1 MKKVIIILVA
11 VILAA
16 LAFRYG
22 TNVYDTIKQN
32 KMMKNKKPPE
42 VTVTT
47 IKTEEIIHSF
57 EAPGRV
63 VSKYQVNVMARI
75 SGYLQKS
82 FFKEGDFVKAGQTL
96 FQIEPQEFS
105 NAANVA
111 KADVENTRAQLVYA
125 EKQLAR
131 AKELVAKDYIAK
143 SQYDNLLAQRD
154 SLKAQLASAQSRYN
168 DTNRSLGY
176 THVKAPVD
184 GRIGIITVTL
194 GNYVTPSSGALTT
207 INSTNPIYVTFPL
220 DSADFNSLSIADGSN
235 NINRKTE
242 IWFSN
247 GEKYPLNGVQ
257 DFHDNKIDQST
268 GTVTMRATFQNPN
281 NQLLHGEFV
290 TVKLFSNNPVK
301 TPVVPQTAVLE
312 NQAGKYVYVIDEK
325 NLPQLTYVKIG
336 EQSGTNWIVKE
347 GLKAGD
353 KIIIDGLQKVVPGQ
367 PVTIKMQEETPLPAQ
382 QPSSDADK
390 Q

>member
-1 MKKVIIILVA
+1 MKKNIIIIIAIIIAA
-11 VILAA
+11 VI
-16 LAFRYG
+16 FRYG
-22 TNVYDTIKQN
+22 FNVYDNIRQGR
-32 KMMKNKKPPE
+32 MSKNKKAPE
-42 VTVTT
+42 VTVAQ
-47 IKTEEIIHSF
+47 IKENEIIRSF

-63 VSKYQVNVMARI
+63 VSKYQVNVLARI

-82 FFKEGDFVKAGQTL
+82 YFKEGDFVKAGQTL
-96 FQIEPQEFS
+96 FLIEPQEFS
-105 NAANVA
+105 NAADVA

-154 SLKAQLASAQSRYN
+154 SLKAQLASAEARYN

-194 GNYVTPSSGALTT
+194 GNYVTPSSGPLTT
-207 INSTNPIYVTFPL
+207 INSTDPIYVTFPL
-220 DSADFNSLSIADGSN
+220 DSTDFNALSAADGADHK
-235 NINRKTE
+235 NRKTE
-242 IWFSN
+242 IYFSN
-247 GEKYPLNGVQ
+247 GQKYPLIGTQ

-290 TVKLFSNNPVK
+290 TVKLYSNNPVE
-301 TPVVPQTAVLE
+301 TPVVPQTAVQE
-312 NQAGKYVYVIDEK
+312 NQAGKYVYRIDEQ
-325 NLPQLTYVKIG
+325 NLPQLVYIKIG
-336 EQSGTNWIVKE
+336 GQTGTDWIVEE

-353 KIIIDGLQKVVPGQ
+353 RIVIDGLQKVVPGQ
-367 PVTIKMQEETPLPAQ
+367 PVTIKTADQKDL
-382 QPSSDADK
+382 QPK
-390 Q
+390 L

>member
-1 MKKVIIILVA
+1 MKKNIIILVLI
-11 VILAA
+11 VVAA
-16 LAFRYG
+16 LLFRYG
-22 TNVYDTIKQN
+22 FSVYDRVMQTKA
-32 KMMKNKKPPE
+32 MRNKKAPE
-42 VTVTT
+42 VTVAD
-47 IKTEEIIHSF
+47 IQEAEIIRSF

-75 SGYLQKS
+75 AGYLQKS
-82 FFKEGDFVKAGQTL
+82 YFKEGDFVKAGQTL

-105 NAANVA
+105 NASNVA

-154 SLKAQLASAQSRYN
+154 ALRAQLASAQARYN
-168 DTNRSLGY
+168 DSNRNLGY

-194 GNYVTPSSGALTT
+194 GNYVSPSSGALTT

-220 DSADFNSLSIADGSN
+220 DSDDFDALSMADGSN

-242 IWFSN
+242 IYFSN
-247 GEKYPLNGVQ
+247 GQKYPLNGVQ
-257 DFHDNKIDQST
+257 DFHDNKIDQTT

-290 TVKLFSNNPVK
+290 TVKLYSNNPVK
-301 TPVVPQTAVLE
+301 TPVVPQTAVQE
-312 NQAGKYVYVIDEK
+312 NQAGKYVYKIDDK
-325 NLPQLTYVKIG
+325 GLPQLTYIKIG
-336 EQSGTNWIVKE
+336 AQNGTSWIVNE

-353 KIIIDGLQKVVPGQ
+353 RVVIDGIQKVVPGQ
-367 PVTIKMQEETPLPAQ
+367 PVTIKTAIDATPATATQ
-382 QPSSDADK
+382 K
-390 Q
+390 

>member
-1 MKKVIIILVA
+1 MKKNIIILVLI
-11 VILAA
+11 VVAA
-16 LAFRYG
+16 LLFRYG
-22 TNVYDTIKQN
+22 FSVYDRVMQTKA
-32 KMMKNKKPPE
+32 MRNKKAPE
-42 VTVTT
+42 VTVAD
-47 IKTEEIIHSF
+47 IQEAEIIRSF

-75 SGYLQKS
+75 AGYLQKS
-82 FFKEGDFVKAGQTL
+82 YFKEGDFVKAGQTL

-105 NAANVA
+105 NASNVA

-154 SLKAQLASAQSRYN
+154 ALRAQLASAQARYN
-168 DTNRSLGY
+168 DSNRNLGY

-194 GNYVTPSSGALTT
+194 GNYVSPSSGALTT

-220 DSADFNSLSIADGSN
+220 DSADFDALSMADGSN

-242 IWFSN
+242 IYFSN
-247 GEKYPLNGVQ
+247 GQKYPLNGVQ
-257 DFHDNKIDQST
+257 DFHDNKIDQAT

-290 TVKLFSNNPVK
+290 TVKLYSNNPVK
-301 TPVVPQTAVLE
+301 TPVVPQTAVQE
-312 NQAGKYVYVIDEK
+312 NQAGKYVYKIDDK
-325 NLPQLTYVKIG
+325 GLPQLTYIKIG
-336 EQSGTNWIVKE
+336 AQNGTSWIVNE

-353 KIIIDGLQKVVPGQ
+353 RVVIDGIQKVVPGQ
-367 PVTIKMQEETPLPAQ
+367 PVTIKTTIDATPANATQ
-382 QPSSDADK
+382 K
-390 Q
+390 

>member
-1 MKKVIIILVA
+1 MKKNIIILVLI
-11 VILAA
+11 VVAA
-16 LAFRYG
+16 LLFRYG
-22 TNVYDTIKQN
+22 FSVYDRVMQTKA
-32 KMMKNKKPPE
+32 MRNKKAPE
-42 VTVTT
+42 VTVAD
-47 IKTEEIIHSF
+47 IQEAEIIRSF

-75 SGYLQKS
+75 AGYLQKS
-82 FFKEGDFVKAGQTL
+82 YFKEGDFVKAGQTL

-105 NAANVA
+105 NASNVA

-154 SLKAQLASAQSRYN
+154 ALRAQLASAQARYN
-168 DTNRSLGY
+168 DSNRNLGY

-194 GNYVTPSSGALTT
+194 GNYVSPSSGALTT

-220 DSADFNSLSIADGSN
+220 DSDDFDALSMADGSN

-242 IWFSN
+242 IYFSN
-247 GEKYPLNGVQ
+247 GQKYPLNGVQ
-257 DFHDNKIDQST
+257 DFHDNKIDQTT

-290 TVKLFSNNPVK
+290 TVKLYSNNPVK
-301 TPVVPQTAVLE
+301 TPVVPQTAVQE
-312 NQAGKYVYVIDEK
+312 NQAGKYVYKIDDK
-325 NLPQLTYVKIG
+325 GLPQLTYIKIG
-336 EQSGTNWIVKE
+336 AQNGTSWIVNE

-353 KIIIDGLQKVVPGQ
+353 RVVIDGIQKVIPGQ
-367 PVTIKMQEETPLPAQ
+367 PVTIKTTIDATPATATQ
-382 QPSSDADK
+382 K
-390 Q
+390 

>member
-1 MKKVIIILVA
+1 MKKNIIILVLI
-11 VILAA
+11 VVAA
-16 LAFRYG
+16 LLFRYG
-22 TNVYDTIKQN
+22 FSIYDRVMQTKA
-32 KMMKNKKPPE
+32 MRNKKAPE
-42 VTVTT
+42 VTVAD
-47 IKTEEIIHSF
+47 IQEAEIIRSF

-75 SGYLQKS
+75 AGYLQKS
-82 FFKEGDFVKAGQTL
+82 YFKEGDFVKAGQTL

-105 NAANVA
+105 NASNVA

-154 SLKAQLASAQSRYN
+154 ALRAQLASAQARYN
-168 DTNRSLGY
+168 DSNRNLGY

-194 GNYVTPSSGALTT
+194 GNYVSPSSGALTT

-220 DSADFNSLSIADGSN
+220 DSADFDALSMADGSN

-242 IWFSN
+242 IYFSN
-247 GEKYPLNGVQ
+247 GQKYPLNGVQ
-257 DFHDNKIDQST
+257 DFHDNKIDQAT

-290 TVKLFSNNPVK
+290 TVKLYSNNPVK
-301 TPVVPQTAVLE
+301 TPVVPQTAVQE
-312 NQAGKYVYVIDEK
+312 NQAGKYVYKIDDK
-325 NLPQLTYVKIG
+325 GLPQLTYIKIG
-336 EQSGTNWIVKE
+336 AQNGTSWIVNE

-353 KIIIDGLQKVVPGQ
+353 RVVIDGIQKVVPGQ
-367 PVTIKMQEETPLPAQ
+367 PVTIKTTIDATPATATQ
-382 QPSSDADK
+382 K
-390 Q
+390 

>member
-1 MKKVIIILVA
+1 MKKNIIIIIAIIIAA
-11 VILAA
+11 VL
-16 LAFRYG
+16 FRYG
-22 TNVYDTIKQN
+22 FNVYDNIRQGR
-32 KMMKNKKPPE
+32 MSKNKKAPE
-42 VTVTT
+42 VTVTE
-47 IKTEEIIHSF
+47 IHNKEIIRSF

-63 VSKYQVNVMARI
+63 VSKYQVNVLARI

-82 FFKEGDFVKAGQTL
+82 YFKEGDFVKAGQTL
-96 FQIEPQEFS
+96 FLIEPQEFS

-154 SLKAQLASAQSRYN
+154 SLKAQLASAEARYN

-194 GNYVTPSSGALTT
+194 GNYVTPSSGPLTT
-207 INSTNPIYVTFPL
+207 INSTDPIYVTFPL
-220 DSADFNSLSIADGSN
+220 DSTDFNALSAADGADHK
-235 NINRKTE
+235 NRKTE
-242 IWFSN
+242 IYFSN
-247 GEKYPLNGVQ
+247 GQKYPLIGTQ

-290 TVKLFSNNPVK
+290 TVKLYSNNPVK
-301 TPVVPQTAVLE
+301 TPVVPQTAVQE
-312 NQAGKYVYVIDEK
+312 NQAGKYVYKLDE
-325 NLPQLTYVKIG
+325 NDLPQLVYIKIG
-336 EQSGTNWIVKE
+336 EQQGTNWIVNE

-353 KIIIDGLQKVVPGQ
+353 RIVIDGLQKVVPGQ
-367 PVTIKMQEETPLPAQ
+367 PVTVVTEQNK
-382 QPSSDADK
+382 D
-390 Q
+390 

>member
-1 MKKVIIILVA
+1 MKKNIIIIIAIIIAA
-11 VILAA
+11 VL
-16 LAFRYG
+16 FRYG
-22 TNVYDTIKQN
+22 FNVYDNIRQGR
-32 KMMKNKKPPE
+32 MSKNKKAPE
-42 VTVTT
+42 VTVTE
-47 IKTEEIIHSF
+47 IHNKEIIRSF

-63 VSKYQVNVMARI
+63 VSKYQVNVLARI

-82 FFKEGDFVKAGQTL
+82 YFKEGDFVKAGQTL
-96 FQIEPQEFS
+96 FLIEPQEFS

-154 SLKAQLASAQSRYN
+154 SLKAQLASAEARYN

-176 THVKAPVD
+176 THVKAPVE

-194 GNYVTPSSGALTT
+194 GNYVTPSSGPLTT
-207 INSTNPIYVTFPL
+207 INSTDPIYVTFPL
-220 DSADFNSLSIADGSN
+220 DSADFNALSNADGADHK
-235 NINRKTE
+235 NRKTE
-242 IWFSN
+242 IYFSN
-247 GEKYPLNGVQ
+247 GQKYPFNGEQ

-268 GTVTMRATFQNPN
+268 GTVTMRATFQNSN

-290 TVKLFSNNPVK
+290 TVKLYSNNPVE
-301 TPVVPQTAVLE
+301 TPVVPQTAVQE
-312 NQAGKYVYVIDEK
+312 NQAGKYVYRIDEQ
-325 NLPQLTYVKIG
+325 NLPQLVYIKIG
-336 EQSGTNWIVKE
+336 GQTGTDWIVEE

-353 KIIIDGLQKVVPGQ
+353 RIVIDGLQKVVPGQ
-367 PVTIKMQEETPLPAQ
+367 PVTIKTADQKDL
-382 QPSSDADK
+382 QPK
-390 Q
+390 L

>member
-1 MKKVIIILVA
+1 MKKNIIIIIAIIIAA
-11 VILAA
+11 VL
-16 LAFRYG
+16 FRYG
-22 TNVYDTIKQN
+22 FNVYDNIRQGR
-32 KMMKNKKPPE
+32 MSKNKKAPE
-42 VTVTT
+42 VTVTE
-47 IKTEEIIHSF
+47 IHNKEIIRSF

-63 VSKYQVNVMARI
+63 VSKYQVNVLARI

-82 FFKEGDFVKAGQTL
+82 YFKEGDFVKAGQTL
-96 FQIEPQEFS
+96 FLIEPQEFS
-105 NAANVA
+105 NAADVA

-154 SLKAQLASAQSRYN
+154 SLKAQLASAEARYN

-176 THVKAPVD
+176 THVKAPVE

-194 GNYVTPSSGALTT
+194 GNYVTPSSGPLTT
-207 INSTNPIYVTFPL
+207 INSTDPIYVTFPL
-220 DSADFNSLSIADGSN
+220 DSADFNALSNADGADHK
-235 NINRKTE
+235 NRKTE
-242 IWFSN
+242 IYFSN
-247 GEKYPLNGVQ
+247 GQKYPFNGEQ

-290 TVKLFSNNPVK
+290 TVKLYSNNPVE
-301 TPVVPQTAVLE
+301 TPVVPQTAVQE
-312 NQAGKYVYVIDEK
+312 NQAGKYVYRIDEQ
-325 NLPQLTYVKIG
+325 NLPQLVYIKIG
-336 EQSGTNWIVKE
+336 GQTGTDWIVEE

-353 KIIIDGLQKVVPGQ
+353 RIVIDGLQKVVPGQ
-367 PVTIKMQEETPLPAQ
+367 PVTIKTADQKDL
-382 QPSSDADK
+382 QPK
-390 Q
+390 L

>member
-1 MKKVIIILVA
+1 MKKNIIILVLI
-11 VILAA
+11 VVAA
-16 LAFRYG
+16 LLFRYG
-22 TNVYDTIKQN
+22 FSVYDRVMQTKA
-32 KMMKNKKPPE
+32 MRNKKAPE
-42 VTVTT
+42 VTVAD
-47 IKTEEIIHSF
+47 IQEAEIIRSF

-75 SGYLQKS
+75 AGYLQKS
-82 FFKEGDFVKAGQTL
+82 YFKEGDFVKAGQTL

-105 NAANVA
+105 NASNVA

-154 SLKAQLASAQSRYN
+154 ALRAQLASAQARYN
-168 DTNRSLGY
+168 DSNRNLGY

-194 GNYVTPSSGALTT
+194 GNYVSPSSGALTT

-220 DSADFNSLSIADGSN
+220 DSADFDALSMADGSN

-242 IWFSN
+242 IYFSN
-247 GEKYPLNGVQ
+247 GQKYPLNGVQ
-257 DFHDNKIDQST
+257 DFHDNKIDQAT

-290 TVKLFSNNPVK
+290 TVKLYSNNPVK
-301 TPVVPQTAVLE
+301 TPVVPQTAVQE
-312 NQAGKYVYVIDEK
+312 NQAGKYVYKINDK
-325 NLPQLTYVKIG
+325 GLPQLTYIKIG
-336 EQSGTNWIVKE
+336 AQNGTSWIVNE

-353 KIIIDGLQKVVPGQ
+353 RVVIDGIQKVVPGQ
-367 PVTIKMQEETPLPAQ
+367 PVTIKTTIDATPATATQ
-382 QPSSDADK
+382 K
-390 Q
+390 

>member
-1 MKKVIIILVA
+1 MKKNIIIIIAIIIAA
-11 VILAA
+11 VI
-16 LAFRYG
+16 FRYG
-22 TNVYDTIKQN
+22 FNVYDNIRQGR
-32 KMMKNKKPPE
+32 MSKNKKAPE
-42 VTVTT
+42 VTVAQ
-47 IKTEEIIHSF
+47 IKENEIIRSF

-63 VSKYQVNVMARI
+63 VSKYKVNVLARI

-82 FFKEGDFVKAGQTL
+82 YFKEGDFVKAGQTL
-96 FQIEPQEFS
+96 FLIEPQEFS
-105 NAANVA
+105 NAADVA

-154 SLKAQLASAQSRYN
+154 SLKAQLASAEARYN

-194 GNYVTPSSGALTT
+194 GNYVTPSSGPLTT
-207 INSTNPIYVTFPL
+207 INSTDPIYVTFPL
-220 DSADFNSLSIADGSN
+220 DSTDFNALSAADGADHK
-235 NINRKTE
+235 NRKTE
-242 IWFSN
+242 IYFSN
-247 GEKYPLNGVQ
+247 GQKYPLIGTQ

-290 TVKLFSNNPVK
+290 TVKLYSNNPVK
-301 TPVVPQTAVLE
+301 TPVVPQTAVQE
-312 NQAGKYVYVIDEK
+312 NQAGKYVYKLDE
-325 NLPQLTYVKIG
+325 NDLPQLVYIKIG
-336 EQSGTNWIVKE
+336 EQQGTNWIVNE

-353 KIIIDGLQKVVPGQ
+353 RIVIDGLQKVVPGQ
-367 PVTIKMQEETPLPAQ
+367 PVTVVTEQNK
-382 QPSSDADK
+382 D
-390 Q
+390 

>member
-1 MKKVIIILVA
+1 MKKNIIILVLI
-11 VILAA
+11 VVAA
-16 LAFRYG
+16 LLFRYG
-22 TNVYDTIKQN
+22 FSVYDRVMQTKA
-32 KMMKNKKPPE
+32 MKNKKAPE
-42 VTVTT
+42 VTVAD
-47 IKTEEIIHSF
+47 IQEAEIIRSF

-75 SGYLQKS
+75 AGYLQKS
-82 FFKEGDFVKAGQTL
+82 YFKEGDFVKAGQTL

-105 NAANVA
+105 NASNVA

-154 SLKAQLASAQSRYN
+154 ALRAQLASAQARYN
-168 DTNRSLGY
+168 DSNRNLGY

-194 GNYVTPSSGALTT
+194 GNYVSPSSGALTT

-220 DSADFNSLSIADGSN
+220 DSDDFDALSMADGSN

-242 IWFSN
+242 IYFSN
-247 GEKYPLNGVQ
+247 GQKYPLNGVQ
-257 DFHDNKIDQST
+257 DFHDNKIDQTT

-290 TVKLFSNNPVK
+290 TVKLYSNNPVK
-301 TPVVPQTAVLE
+301 TPVVPQTAVQE
-312 NQAGKYVYVIDEK
+312 NQAGKYVYKIDDK
-325 NLPQLTYVKIG
+325 GLPQLTYIKIG
-336 EQSGTNWIVKE
+336 AQNGTSWIVNE

-353 KIIIDGLQKVVPGQ
+353 RVVIDGIQKVVPGQ
-367 PVTIKMQEETPLPAQ
+367 PVTIKTTIDATPATATQ
-382 QPSSDADK
+382 K
-390 Q
+390 